1 MDQPGRQF
9 KKLEP
14 SDLSALQQFCNECKT
29 LGYVNNESFAAI
41 KLDKMVMPY
50 GQFLIGLEDG
60 KIFTIAGVHRLPEVN
75 NHAWRCLFRG
85 AQLPGYTPAWS
96 LDIFK
101 SGIHF
106 SQLLYMQIKLVQ
118 EIDPNAEF
126 YVSTN
131 VDSNIG
137 AKSSRMND
145 VMMPRIA
152 KRGIWNLELE
162 NFMLY
167 NVPQNLWKVNVANYM
182 EARERWLSD
191 ESYTD

>member
-118 EIDPNAEF
+118 DIDPNAEF

>member
-1 MDQPGRQF
+1 MNQPGRQF
-9 KKLEP
+9 KTLEP
-14 SDLSALQQFCNECKT
+14 SDLPALQQFCNECKT

-41 KLDKMVMPY
+41 KLDKMIMPY
-50 GQFLIGLEDG
+50 GQFLIGIEDG

-106 SQLLYMQIKLVQ
+106 SQFLYMQIKSVQ

-131 VDSNIG
+131 VHSNVG

-162 NFMLY
+162 NVMLY
-167 NVPQNLWKVNVANYM
+167 NVPQNLWKVNVVNYM

>member
-1 MDQPGRQF
+1 MEVPGKQF
-9 KKLEP
+9 RKLEEADIP
-14 SDLSALQQFCNECKT
+14 ALQIFCDECKA
-29 LGYVNNESFAAI
+29 LGYVNNESFTAI

-50 GQFLIGLEDG
+50 GQFLIGIEDG

-75 NHAWRCLFRG
+75 KHAWRCLFRG

-106 SQLLYMQIKLVQ
+106 SQFLCMQIKLVQ
-118 EIDPNAEF
+118 ELDSNAEF
-126 YVSTN
+126 YISTN
-131 VDSNIG
+131 VKSDTG

>member
-1 MDQPGRQF
+1 
-9 KKLEP
+9 
-14 SDLSALQQFCNECKT
+14 
-29 LGYVNNESFAAI
+29 
-41 KLDKMVMPY
+41 MVMPY
-50 GQFLIGLEDG
+50 GQFLIGIEAG